1 MTIMCKQCRIWALRS
16 RNIEF
21 RLVLLQIGDFG
32 KKRLIPLDFEV
43 KIEFF

>member
-16 RNIEF
+16 RNMEF

-32 KKRLIPLDFEV
+32 KKRANPFR
-43 KIEFF
+43 F